1 MQLWFIVA
9 YSHLQ
14 GISMNGQIP
23 WRSKKDSKFMRDI
36 TTAPGIKNGLLMGRK
51 TFESIGRV
59 LPNRETIVVTQTQEF
74 EKYYTTNHPC
84 DPNHMHLHAAAS
96 IHEAIQKAENE
107 LWLDVLWIFGGATIY
122 DQVLEDPDLREMVD
136 GFFITTVPEYECD
149 TFIRTNLCDF
159 ILSRPEY
166 KLVTSA
172 VLEKFEDGAVEL
184 SAFSKLSS
192 EKMHPEWKLILSDID
207 VVSVYASCT

>member
-9 YSHLQ
+9 HSHLQ

-23 WRSKKDSKFMRDI
+23 WRSKKDSKFMREI

-59 LPNRETIVVTQTQEF
+59 LPNRETIVVTQTQQTQAI
-74 EKYYTTNHPC
+74 TT
-84 DPNHMHLHAAAS
+84 DHLHVHLHTAAS

-107 LWLDVLWIFGGATIY
+107 LSLDVLWIFGGASIY
-122 DQVLEDPDLREMVD
+122 DQVLEDPNLRERVD
-136 GFFITTVPEYECD
+136 GLFITTVPECECD

-159 ILSRPEY
+159 ILSRPDY
-166 KLVTSA
+166 TLVA
-172 VLEKFEDGAVEL
+172 HVVLEQFEDGPVEL
-184 SAFSKLSS
+184 SAFSKLPM
-192 EKMHPEWKLILSDID
+192 EKMHPEWKLILNRNQDN
-207 VVSVYASCT
+207 

>member
-9 YSHLQ
+9 HSHLQ

-36 TTAPGIKNGLLMGRK
+36 TTAHGIKNGLLMGRK

-59 LPNRETIVVTQTQEF
+59 LPNRETIVVTQTQD
-74 EKYYTTNHPC
+74 EKYFTTNHPS

-96 IHEAIQKAENE
+96 IHQAIQKAENE
-107 LWLDVLWIFGGATIY
+107 LSLDVLWIFGGATIY
-122 DQVLEDPDLREMVD
+122 DQVLEDADLRERVD

-159 ILSRPEY
+159 ILSRPDY
-166 KLVTSA
+166 NLVTSA
-172 VLEKFEDGAVEL
+172 VLEQVEDGSVEL
-184 SAFSKLSS
+184 SAFSKLPP
-192 EKMHPEWKLILSDID
+192 EKIHPEWKLILNRS
-207 VVSVYASCT
+207 S

>member
-1 MQLWFIVA
+1 MQIWFIVA
-9 YSHLQ
+9 HSHLQ

-23 WRSKKDSKFMRDI
+23 WRSKKDSKFMREI
-36 TTAPGIKNGLLMGRK
+36 TTAPGVKNGLLMGRK

-59 LPNRETIVVTQTQEF
+59 LPNRETIVVTQT
-74 EKYYTTNHPC
+74 TTATAT
-84 DPNHMHLHAAAS
+84 DHLHLHTAAS
-96 IHEAIQKAENE
+96 IHEAIQKAEHE
-107 LWLDVLWIFGGATIY
+107 LSLDVLWIFGGASIY
-122 DQVLEDPDLREMVD
+122 DQVLEEADLREKVD

-166 KLVTSA
+166 NLVTSS
-172 VLEKFEDGAVEL
+172 VLELERIEDGAVEL

-192 EKMHPEWKLILSDID
+192 EKIHPEWKLILNRISD
-207 VVSVYASCT
+207 